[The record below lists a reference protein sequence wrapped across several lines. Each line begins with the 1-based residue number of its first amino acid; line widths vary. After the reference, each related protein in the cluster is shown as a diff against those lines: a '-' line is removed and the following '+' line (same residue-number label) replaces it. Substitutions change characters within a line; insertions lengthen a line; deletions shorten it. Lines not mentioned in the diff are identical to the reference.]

1 MSAEPAH
8 KLAQSIKAGGGKAF
22 AFPGDVTERAF
33 PAAILQTAATEF
45 SPGDILVIHV
55 CFLFA
60 GGNSS
65 AHARSL
71 TLCLSLSLSLSFS
84 NVEMTVDPD
93 KTSVV
98 AALI

>member
-45 SPGDILVIHV
+45 GPVDILVIHA
-55 CFLFA
+55 FF
-60 GGNSS
+60 
-65 AHARSL
+65 
-71 TLCLSLSLSLSFS
+71 F
-84 NVEMTVDPD
+84 
-93 KTSVV
+93 
-98 AALI
+98 